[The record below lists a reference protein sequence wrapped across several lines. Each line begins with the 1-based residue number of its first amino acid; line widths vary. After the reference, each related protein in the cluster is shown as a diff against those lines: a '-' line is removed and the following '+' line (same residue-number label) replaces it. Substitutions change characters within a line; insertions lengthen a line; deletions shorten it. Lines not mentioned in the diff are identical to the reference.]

1 MGLSRLDNFL
11 KSIRG
16 AVLYVD
22 VNALDATDSIENT
35 GSSLIRPFKSI
46 QRALVE
52 AARYSYQRG
61 LNNDRFAKT
70 TIIVYPG
77 DYSIDNRPGWIPD
90 GSIFRLRSGGTE
102 TAASFPEWDP
112 LTLYDLTSADNALY
126 KLNSVYGGVIIPRG
140 VSLIGVDL
148 RKTRI
153 RPLYVPNP
161 ENASIK
167 RSCIFRVTGSSYIS
181 KFTVLDSNPVGT
193 CYKDYTNNIFTPNFS
208 HHKLSFVEY
217 ADGVNPVKISDDFIS
232 NYDAGTRTDLS
243 MYYEKVGLVYGS
255 SSGREISSDYPLNT
269 VDIQPVV
276 DEYRIVGSTGQSI
289 GISSIR
295 AGDGVTANTTITVTL
310 TEPFSEIGIDSPIQI
325 EGVTQTGYDGQFIV
339 NSVVSS
345 TQFTY
350 LTPSAPSSPL
360 GSVANAVVNLTTE
373 SAASSSPYID
383 DVSIKSVYG
392 MCGVYADGD
401 KATGF
406 KSMLASKLTGVSL
419 QKDDNAFV
427 RYDTTTGTYK
437 DATSNFSNLFADSL
451 AKYKPEYENFLIKA
465 VNNAYLT
472 LANVFAI
479 GYANQYVSES
489 GSDLSLTGSNST
501 FGSKAFVAS
510 GFKKNSF
517 SRDNQGYITHI
528 ITPKD
533 IEFTNSTIEFVS
545 LDVGKI
551 IGIGSTNKFYLYNY
565 KDQTIKPPNVIDG
578 YRIGAKPNDSLFV
591 EVLSSGI
598 STEYSARIIMPNTQY
613 SGNEISFEKSFAV
626 SKTSSNENDITDT
639 VVTLTTPHTFKT
651 GESVRVVSDDG
662 NLPSLI
668 SPSQVYFTI
677 ANDVATGIGS
687 TQLKLA
693 LNYTDSFQNIGISPN
708 KKGGNLTIV
717 SRVSDKTSGDV
728 GHPIQWDSTQNQWY
742 INVATA
748 STENTIYSA
757 IVGLGTTAVSSS
769 RSFIKRNKNSR
780 NIADS
785 IYKVRYVI
793 PKTSSAKVPTE
804 SFVIQDAGSGIG
816 TGAAEVAKLFDI
828 TKTLSLGNANELR
841 APRFI
846 ATCSWNSSSGIVTVR
861 TEIPHGLKI
870 GNNVEISKVQ
880 STPNNTTGIA
890 NTGFNG
896 TFVVSGINH
905 SKEFTFALSNNP
917 GVFVDNTSVRNSDL
931 PRFSRK
937 TLNKTYQVY
946 RSQEIQEYIKDVQ
959 DGIYHLLLVDY
970 STSPTVEPFTS
981 LKFSQ
986 PLQNLYP
993 QLNRDNPVSDPE
1005 GVKSFASPDTI
1016 GKVVINNAQNSVT
1029 RKTLEN
1035 FVSDINV
1042 GFGLT
1047 NIISNSVG
1055 SAHTLFTT
1063 YDHGFAG
1070 ITSITIPS
1078 TGAGTTYTTG
1088 TYYNVPLVGA
1098 AGSLTGNYATAVVT
1112 VGVAGTITDV
1122 LIIDPGSSYG
1132 IGNTLSIL
1140 SIPRNAGS
1148 IDAYVTVTGIQNNI
1162 GDVLVISGLSS
1173 SQYNATYRIT
1183 ELPVGQTKRIV
1194 VSSASSISNA
1204 STVGLGSTAASA
1216 ATVVLSGKSI
1226 GISTFTYHAS
1236 SGLSTITF
1244 STAHGFKLNDKI
1256 EIGGSFDP
1264 LFNQKFIVK
1273 ASTGIGTTAPTLIT
1287 VDTGTKNASVN
1298 YNGTLVAYPLYLGA
1312 YGGDVTESNESTAP
1326 RLVPSYAGITTLST
1340 AYIPITSTDNDPL
1353 TIQNAVLA
1361 GLRIGDYIQI
1371 DNEIFRIRQAVT
1383 SDQVYVFRAVLG
1395 TEKQTHLI
1403 NSIVK
1408 KIRPVP
1414 IEFRRNSLIKATS
1427 HTFEYVGFGPGN
1439 YSTALPEK
1447 QDRDISEEQEVLAQ
1461 STKIDGGVTVI
1472 TGMNNQ
1478 GDFYIGNKKI
1488 NGASGSEEVFDTPVP
1503 TVTGEEPKNAGLNVG
1518 FDILSPLE
1526 ISVNRSIKVEGGADS
1541 SLMSKFDGPVVFTN
1555 KLTSTSPKGI
1565 EAASIYLQGDSSA
1578 SRNFTVGVSTPTSA
1592 GSAGDVVTRTLPESG
1607 RSLGWVYTTSNQWE
1621 KFGVIGK
1628 NGSEPGIGVGIASA
1642 GTYVGFST
1650 LLDIVGVGVSVFVQ
1664 TNNAIN
1670 GITTITI
1677 DDNPVIAISTGAF
1690 NSLLGSAKQLN
1701 FVGAGVTVSNIDPT
1715 GIVTIR
1721 MDKVS
1726 LAGLGPADGYNTFQ
1740 YHQNDDT
1747 FAGLDYFLYHDP
1759 TDNVQISNIN
1769 FTRTGKISL
1778 GSTNP
1783 DSKLEIH
1790 SAAERSLLIQS
1801 TTGSGEIVKIE
1812 NSSGDLSPF
1821 IIDNTGSVG
1830 INTGNILSGI
1840 SLDVVGNSAFTGQ
1853 IRYYDSSRQNYVALQ
1868 ALSGLSSTY
1877 TLSLPNIVGA
1887 ANSILH
1893 AVSPGILGW
1902 TSIKKALNLATT
1914 DDLPEGTTNLYYTN
1928 QRVSDKVKSMIG
1940 DQCGINVT
1948 FNAATGK
1955 IDYEV
1960 IVSQEYAPWPYSTRG
1975 FAIPI

>member
-16 AVLYVD
+16 TVLYVD
-22 VNALDATDSIENT
+22 LNALDATDSVENT

-46 QRALVE
+46 QRALIE

-61 LNNDRFAKT
+61 LNNDRFSKT

-90 GSIFRLRSGGTE
+90 GEIFRLRDGSTE
-102 TAASFPEWDP
+102 TSNAFPEWDP
-112 LTLYDLTSADNALY
+112 LTVYDLNTADNALY

-140 VSLIGVDL
+140 VSLIGIDL
-148 RKTRI
+148 RKTKI

-161 ENASIK
+161 ENDNIE

-181 KFTVLDSNPVGT
+181 KFTVLDASPNGN
-193 CYKDYTNNIFTPNFS
+193 CYKDYTSNTFTPNFS
-208 HHKLSFVEY
+208 HHKLSFLEY
-217 ADGVNPVKISDDFIS
+217 ADGVNPVKITDDFIS
-232 NYDAGTRTDLS
+232 GYDAGTRTDLT

-255 SSGREISSDYPLNT
+255 SSGREIANDYPFST

-295 AGDGVTANTTITVTL
+295 AGDGVTANTVVTVTL
-310 TEPFSEIGIDSPIQI
+310 SEPFSDIAIDSPIQI
-325 EGVTQTGYDGQFIV
+325 EGVTQTGYDGQFVV
-339 NSVVSS
+339 NSVISS

-350 LTPSAPSSPL
+350 LAPSAPASAL
-360 GSVANAVVNLTTE
+360 GSVASAVVNLTTE
-373 SAASSSPYID
+373 SVTSSSPYID
-383 DVSIKSVYG
+383 DISVKSVYG
-392 MCGVYADGD
+392 MCGIYADGD

-406 KSMLASKLTGVSL
+406 KSMLASRFTGVSL

-427 RYDTTTGTYK
+427 RYDNTTGTYK

-451 AKYKPEYENFLIKA
+451 AKYKPEYENFHIKA

-472 LANVFAI
+472 LSSVFAI
-479 GYANQYVSES
+479 GYANHYVSES
-489 GSDLSLTGSNST
+489 GSDLSLSSSNST
-501 FGSKAFVAS
+501 FGSKALVAS
-510 GFKKNSF
+510 GFKKDAF

-533 IEFTNSTIEFVS
+533 IEFTNSTVEFVS

-565 KDQTIKPPNVIDG
+565 NDSNVKPPNIVDG
-578 YRIGAKPNDSLFV
+578 YRIGAKPNDNLFV

-598 STEYSARIIMPNTQY
+598 STEYSARIIMPSTQY
-613 SGNEISFEKSFAV
+613 SGNEVSFEKSFRV
-626 SKTSSNENDITDT
+626 SKTVSDENDITDT
-639 VVTLTTPHTFKT
+639 VVTLTQPHTFQT
-651 GESVRVVSDDG
+651 GESIRVISNDG

-668 SPSQVYFTI
+668 SPSQVYFAIT
-677 ANDVATGIGS
+677 NDVATGIGS
-687 TQLKLA
+687 TQIKIA
-693 LNYTDSFQNIGISPN
+693 QNYTDAFQNIGISPN

-717 SRVSDKTSGDV
+717 SRVSDKISGDV

-757 IVGLGTTAVSSS
+757 IVGLGTTSVSAS

-793 PKTSSAKVPTE
+793 PKTSSAKVPTD
-804 SFVIQDAGSGIG
+804 SFVIQDASSGIG
-816 TGAAEVAKLFDI
+816 TGALEVAKFFDI
-828 TKTLSLGNANELR
+828 TKTLSLGNPNELR
-841 APRFI
+841 SPRFI
-846 ATCSWNSSSGIVTVR
+846 ATCSWNSSVGIVTVR
-861 TEIPHGLKI
+861 TEIPHELNI
-870 GNNVEISKVQ
+870 GNKVEIIKVQ

-896 TFVVSGINH
+896 IHVVSGINN
-905 SKEFTFALSNNP
+905 SKEFTYELSNNP
-917 GVFVDNTSVRNSDL
+917 GVFVDNTSVRNADL

-937 TLNKTYQVY
+937 TLNNTYQLY
-946 RSQEIQEYIKDVQ
+946 RSQEVQEYIKDVQ
-959 DGIYHLLLVDY
+959 DGIYHLLVVDY
-970 STSPTVEPFTS
+970 STTPTIEPFTG
-981 LKFSQ
+981 LKFSH

-1005 GVKSFASPDTI
+1005 SVKSFAAPDTI
-1016 GKVVINNAQNSVT
+1016 GKVVINDPQNSVT

-1035 FVSDINV
+1035 FVSDIHV
-1042 GFGLT
+1042 GFGIT

-1055 SAHTLFTT
+1055 SSHTIFST

-1070 ITSITIPS
+1070 ITSVSITG
-1078 TGAGTTYTTG
+1078 TGSTYTAG

-1098 AGSLTGNYATAVVT
+1098 AGSLTGNHATAVVT
-1112 VGVAGTITDV
+1112 IGAAGTVTDV
-1122 LIIDPGSSYG
+1122 LIMDRGSSYG

-1148 IDAYVTVTGIQNNI
+1148 VDAYVTVTGVQNNI

-1183 ELPVGQTKRIV
+1183 ELPVGQPTRV
-1194 VSSASSISNA
+1194 VVASASSIAN
-1204 STVGLGSTAASA
+1204 STVVGLGSTASSF
-1216 ATVVLSGKSI
+1216 ATVVRSGKSI
-1226 GISTFTYHAS
+1226 GISTFTYDAS

-1244 STAHGFKLNDKI
+1244 STPHGFKLNEKI

-1264 LFNQKFIVK
+1264 LFNQKFVVK

-1287 VDTGTKNASVN
+1287 IDTGVKNASVD
-1298 YNGTLVAYPLYLGA
+1298 YGGTLVAYPLYLGA
-1312 YGGDVTESNESTAP
+1312 YGGDVTETTESLAS
-1326 RLVPSYAGITTLST
+1326 RVVPTYAGITTLST

-1353 TIQNAVLA
+1353 TIRNAVLA

-1383 SDQVYVFRAVLG
+1383 SDQVYVFRSVLG

-1408 KIRPVP
+1408 TVRPIP
-1414 IEFRRNSLIKATS
+1414 IEFRRNSLIKATA

-1447 QDRDISEEQEVLAQ
+1447 QDRDISEEEEILAQ
-1461 STKIDGGVTVI
+1461 STKIDGGVTIVS
-1472 TGMNNQ
+1472 GMNDQ

-1488 NGASGSEEVFDTPVP
+1488 NGASGSEEVFDAPVP
-1503 TVTGEEPKNAGLNVG
+1503 TVTGEEPKNSGLNVG

-1526 ISVNRSIKVEGGADS
+1526 ISVNRSIKVEGGPDS
-1541 SLMSKFDGPVVFTN
+1541 SLMSKFDGPVIFTN
-1555 KLTSTSPKGI
+1555 KLTSTSSKGI
-1565 EAASIYLQGDSSA
+1565 EASSISLQGDSSA

-1592 GSAGDVVTRTLPESG
+1592 GSPGDVVTRTLPESG

-1628 NGSEPGIGVGIASA
+1628 DGSEPGIGVGIASA
-1642 GTYVGFST
+1642 GNYVGFST
-1650 LLDIVGVGVSVFVQ
+1650 LINFVGVGVSIFVE
-1664 TNNAIN
+1664 TDKVIN

-1677 DDNPVIAISTGAF
+1677 DDNPTIGISTGAF
-1690 NSLLGSAKQLN
+1690 NTLLGSAKQLN

-1715 GIVTIR
+1715 GIVTIT

-1726 LAGLGPADGYNTFQ
+1726 LAGLGPADNYNTFQ

-1747 FAGLDYFLYHDP
+1747 FAGLDYFVYNN
-1759 TDNVQISNIN
+1759 TNDNIQISDIN
-1769 FTRTGKISL
+1769 VTRTGYISL

-1790 SAAERSLLIQS
+1790 SAAARSLLIKS

-1812 NSSGDLSPF
+1812 NAAGDLSPF

-1853 IRYYDSSRQNYVALQ
+1853 IRYYNESRQNYVALQ
-1868 ALSGLSSTY
+1868 AVSGLSSTY
-1877 TLSLPNIVGA
+1877 TLSLPNVVGA
-1887 ANSILH
+1887 ANSLLH
-1893 AVSPGILGW
+1893 SVSPGVLGW
-1902 TSIKKALNLATT
+1902 TSIKNALSLATT

-1940 DQCGINVT
+1940 DQCGITVT
-1948 FNAATGK
+1948 FNSATGK